1 MEKRKIGMQ
10 KKRSQHVHK
19 IELRIKTTLLGLSV
33 DASTPSPLVCCLR
46 CLSVPCPS
54 WGSCLSFP
62 SHFWRLVLGCIEA
75 SDSESRRIFHDFSR
89 STRFSPLR
97 TAPNQK
103 FQQKTCQKFT
113 EISES
118 FAKFRSNFAKFL
130 SKFGQISTKFHQNFT
145 TISENLPFPLLNPD
159 TSLDLRRSP

>member
-54 WGSCLSFP
+54 WGSWLSLADWSLWWRGLLKAP
-62 SHFWRLVLGCIEA
+62 SPSWSSGLLC
-75 SDSESRRIFHDFSR
+75 
-89 STRFSPLR
+89 
-97 TAPNQK
+97 
-103 FQQKTCQKFT
+103 
-113 EISES
+113 
-118 FAKFRSNFAKFL
+118 
-130 SKFGQISTKFHQNFT
+130 
-145 TISENLPFPLLNPD
+145 FPLKL
-159 TSLDLRRSP
+159 